1 MVQKGKRT
9 TAPATEDNMAM
20 AAEARKVAE
29 AAKEAAKVAAA
40 AKKAAAAA
48 KKAADGAWKEVEK
61 KTRKSRANVA

>member
-29 AAKEAAKVAAA
+29 AAKEAAEA
-40 AKKAAAAA
+40 AKKAFHG
-48 KKAADGAWKEVEK
+48 ADDDEVGA
-61 KTRKSRANVA
+61 SSC